1 MTKDIFTK
9 ASPEA
14 LGISSEDVLN
24 YIKILDGRRMHLH
37 AILMARGE
45 NIFAEGYYKPFHEI
59 FLHRMYSVSKSFVA
73 IAVGLAVTEGL
84 FSLDD
89 AIINYFP
96 EYRNE
101 NTDAYYEACTVR
113 DMLKMQSNVGTGVY
127 WWGKFENRIQAYYS
141 QKSDKISGGLFHYD
155 SIGSFLL
162 GCIIERLTGM
172 DFLTYLKKKVLLA
185 MGFSK
190 ESYVLREPG
199 GYAIGDSGVMCTA
212 RDLLIFARFIMRRG
226 EWGGKQYVDRDFMED
241 AIQVQSPNDLNG
253 THALYETGGYGYL
266 IWKTHPDG
274 FSLVGMGDQLAI
286 CDAKHDLCLVILADN
301 QAAKCQRHII
311 FHEFY
316 EHFLPKLSAASLPS
330 NKEEED
336 RLNEYLKGRTLIA
349 QYGEKHG
356 DIARRFFGKEYAK
369 QIGELDIEGF
379 TLYEDRILLNRRGA
393 QYTLPYGMLEN
404 KQTEFSFGERA
415 RADMMGVWEEGK
427 YDCNVSAGWIREDAI
442 AIMAQVTD
450 TYFGELNLQICFKDD
465 MATLYASRSGQYIFD
480 GLDGFMI
487 AKQKG

>member
-1 MTKDIFTK
+1 MTKDIFRK
-9 ASPEA
+9 ASPEE
-14 LGISSEDVLN
+14 LGISSKDVLS
-24 YIKILDGRRMHLH
+24 YIQVLDERRMHLH

-45 NIFAEGYYKPFHEI
+45 SVFAEGYYKPFHKD

-73 IAVGLAVTEGL
+73 IAVGLAVTEGI

-89 AIINYFP
+89 AIIDYFP
-96 EYRNE
+96 EYKNE
-101 NTDAYYEACTVR
+101 NTDVYYETCTVR

-127 WWGKFENRIQAYYS
+127 WWGKFEDRIQAYYS
-141 QKSDKISGGLFHYD
+141 QKSDKIPGGLFHYD

-172 DFLTYLKKKVLLA
+172 DFLTYLKEKVLLA

-212 RDLLIFARFIMRRG
+212 RDLLIFARLIMRKG
-226 EWGGKQYVDRDFMED
+226 EWNGKQYIDRKFMED
-241 AIQVQSPNDLNG
+241 AICLQVPNDMSG

-286 CDAKHDLCLVILADN
+286 CDMKRDLCLVVLSDN
-301 QAAKCQRHII
+301 QAEKCQRHIL
-311 FHEFY
+311 FHEY
-316 EHFLPKLSAASLPS
+316 YTHFLPKVDNLILPQ
-330 NKEEED
+330 NNAMEIEL
-336 RLNEYLKGRTLIA
+336 LNYLRNRVLIS
-349 QYGEKHG
+349 QYGEMHG
-356 DIARRFFGKEYAK
+356 ATASTVFGRIYEKE
-369 QIGELDIEGF
+369 IGEADIDGF
-379 TLYEDRILLNRRGA
+379 VLYEDRILLKRGGA
-393 QYTLPYGMLEN
+393 WHTLPYGMLKN
-404 KQTEFSFGERA
+404 IQTKFSFGERA
-415 RADMMGVWEEGK
+415 RADMMGVWEAGA
-427 YDCNVSAGWIREDAI
+427 YDCNVSAGWIRADTI

-465 MATLYASRSGQYIFD
+465 TATLFVHRSGQYIFD
-480 GLDGFMI
+480 GLGGFMI